1 MHLIKHFIITIFVSI
16 LLSINVMAAEL
27 EITFEND
34 SLLVGLLKI
43 EDFSDQQI
51 QILINTYGE
60 DALLLTILDAAE
72 AKITKLKIR
81 ANKILEVE

>member
-1 MHLIKHFIITIFVSI
+1 MHLIKHFIMIAIVS
-16 LLSINVMAAEL
+16 LFLTTNVMAAEL

>member
-1 MHLIKHFIITIFVSI
+1 MHLIKHFIMIAIVS
-16 LLSINVMAAEL
+16 LFLTTNVMAKDI
-27 EITFEND
+27 EITFEKD